1 MGNDLSLRDRVV
13 ANLVDRRQRILEGQ
27 LNCIPPPFK
36 RFSEDFIGIEQ
47 SCYYTVTSFTKGK
60 LVLT

>member
-1 MGNDLSLRDRVV
+1 MENDLSLRDRVV
-13 ANLVDRRQRILEGQ
+13 ANLGERRQRILDGQ
-27 LNCIPPPFK
+27 LNCIPSPFK
-36 RFSEDFIGIEQ
+36 RFSNDFIGIEQ

>member
-13 ANLVDRRQRILEGQ
+13 ANLADRRQRILEGQ
-27 LNCIPPPFK
+27 LNCIPSPFK
-36 RFSEDFIGIEQ
+36 RFSEDFIGKEQ

-60 LVLT
+60 LVPT

>member
-1 MGNDLSLRDRVV
+1 MEDNTSLRDRVV
-13 ANLVDRRQRILEGQ
+13 YNLAERRQRILDGQ

>member
-1 MGNDLSLRDRVV
+1 MEDNTSLRDRVV
-13 ANLVDRRQRILEGQ
+13 YNLAERRQRILDGQ
-27 LNCIPPPFK
+27 LNCIPSPFK

>member
-1 MGNDLSLRDRVV
+1 MSENISLRARVV
-13 ANLVDRRQRILEGQ
+13 ANLEERRQRILDGQ
-27 LNCIPPPFK
+27 LNCIPSPFQ

-47 SCYYTVTSFTKGK
+47 SSYYTVTSFTKGK

>member
-1 MGNDLSLRDRVV
+1 MSENISLRARVV
-13 ANLVDRRQRILEGQ
+13 ANLEERRQRILDGQ
-27 LNCIPPPFK
+27 LNCIPSPFQ

-60 LVLT
+60 FVLT